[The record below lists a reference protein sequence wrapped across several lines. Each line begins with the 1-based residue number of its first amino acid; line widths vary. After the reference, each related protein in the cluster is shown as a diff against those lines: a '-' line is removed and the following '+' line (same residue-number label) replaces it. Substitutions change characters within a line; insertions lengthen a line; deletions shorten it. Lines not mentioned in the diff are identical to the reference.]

1 MGIRLSAEEERIKQM
16 VDDILKNAKIEADK
30 ILKDA
35 KEQTKEIL
43 QRGQDAAEK
52 EKNSILETESK
63 KVTEIEKQQIAS
75 INLQARR
82 EILRKKEDDIQ
93 IAFSLAKI
101 ELQNFHKKAAYTKV
115 LETLII
121 EGGTA
126 LGGDVIFIKTRKGD
140 ATKIKDLTSIAKA
153 ITKACGNKCTLKIS
167 KETIDAMG
175 GVILQTEDES
185 ITIDNTFEARLIQKE
200 RLIRTEVAKTLF
212 G

>member
-16 VDDILKNAKIEADK
+16 IDDILKNAKIEADK

-35 KEQTKEIL
+35 NEQTKEIL

-52 EKNSILETESK
+52 EKNSILETELK

-82 EILRKKEDDIQ
+82 EILQKKEEEIK
-93 IAFSLAKI
+93 IAFDLAET
-101 ELQNFHKKAAYTKV
+101 ELKNFPKKAAYAKV
-115 LETLII
+115 LEALII
-121 EGGTA
+121 EGGIA
-126 LGGDVIFIKTRKGD
+126 LDGGVISIKTRKGD

-175 GVILQTEDES
+175 GVILQTEDET
-185 ITIDNTFEARLIQKE
+185 ITIDNTFEARLEQKY
-200 RLIRTEVAKTLF
+200 RLIRTEVANTLF

>member
-1 MGIRLSAEEERIKQM
+1 MGIRLSAEEKRIKQM

-35 KEQTKEIL
+35 NEQTKEIV

-82 EILRKKEDDIQ
+82 EILQKKEDEIK
-93 IAFSLAKI
+93 IAFDLAKT
-101 ELQNFHKKAAYTKV
+101 ELTNFHKKAAYAKV
-115 LETLII
+115 LEGLII
-121 EGGTA
+121 EAGTA
-126 LGGDVIFIKTRKGD
+126 IGGGVISIKTRKGD

-167 KETIDAMG
+167 KETINAMG

-185 ITIDNTFEARLIQKE
+185 ITIYNTFEARLDQKY
-200 RLIRTEVAKTLF
+200 RLIRTEVANTLF

>member
-1 MGIRLSAEEERIKQM
+1 MRKRLSAEEERIKQM

-35 KEQTKEIL
+35 NEQTKEIL

-75 INLQARR
+75 INLQARK
-82 EILRKKEDDIQ
+82 EILQKKEDEIK
-93 IAFSLAKI
+93 IAFGLAET
-101 ELQNFHKKAAYTKV
+101 ELRNFHKKAAYAKV
-115 LETLII
+115 LEALII

-126 LGGDVIFIKTRKGD
+126 IAGGAISIKTRKGD
-140 ATKIKDLTSIAKA
+140 APKIKDLTSIAKA

-175 GVILQTEDES
+175 GVILQTEDET
-185 ITIDNTFEARLIQKE
+185 ITIENTFEARLEQKY
-200 RLIRTEVAKTLF
+200 RIIRTEVAKTLF

>member
-1 MGIRLSAEEERIKQM
+1 MENRLSAEEERIKQM

-30 ILKDA
+30 ILKDT
-35 KEQTKEIL
+35 KGQTKEIL
-43 QRGQDAAEK
+43 QRGQDTAEK

-82 EILRKKEDDIQ
+82 EILQKKEEEIQ
-93 IAFSLAKI
+93 KAFGLAKT
-101 ELQNFHKKAAYTKV
+101 ELQNFHKKTAYAKV
-115 LETLII
+115 LEALII
-121 EGGTA
+121 EGGIA
-126 LGGDVIFIKTRKGD
+126 LDGGVISIKTRKGD

-167 KETIDAMG
+167 KEIIDTMG
-175 GVILQTEDES
+175 GVILQTEDET
-185 ITIDNTFEARLIQKE
+185 ITIDNTFEERLVKNE

>member
-1 MGIRLSAEEERIKQM
+1 MSAEEERIKQM

-35 KEQTKEIL
+35 NEQTKEIV

-52 EKNSILETESK
+52 EKKSILETESK

-82 EILRKKEDDIQ
+82 EILQKKEDEIK
-93 IAFSLAKI
+93 IAFGLAKT
-101 ELQNFHKKAAYTKV
+101 ELTNFHKKAAYTKV
-115 LETLII
+115 LEALII
-121 EGGTA
+121 EAGIAIAGG
-126 LGGDVIFIKTRKGD
+126 VISIKTRKGD

-175 GVILQTEDES
+175 GVILQTEDET
-185 ITIDNTFEARLIQKE
+185 ITIENTFEARLDQKY
-200 RLIRTEVAKTLF
+200 RLIRTEVANTLF
-212 G
+212 A

>member
-1 MGIRLSAEEERIKQM
+1 MEIRLSAEEERIKQM

-35 KEQTKEIL
+35 NEQTKEIL
-43 QRGQDAAEK
+43 QRGQDTAEK

-82 EILRKKEDDIQ
+82 EILQKKEEEIQ
-93 IAFSLAKI
+93 KAFGLAKT
-101 ELQNFHKKAAYTKV
+101 ELQNFHKKTAYAKV
-115 LETLII
+115 LEALII
-121 EGGTA
+121 EGGIA
-126 LGGDVIFIKTRKGD
+126 LDGGVISIKTKKGD

-167 KETIDAMG
+167 KEIIDTMG
-175 GVILQTEDES
+175 GVILQTEDET
-185 ITIDNTFEARLIQKE
+185 ITIDNTFEERLVKNE

>member
-1 MGIRLSAEEERIKQM
+1 MI
-16 VDDILKNAKIEADK
+16 DDILKNAKIEADK

-35 KEQTKEIL
+35 NEQTKEIL

-52 EKNSILETESK
+52 EKNSILETELK

-82 EILRKKEDDIQ
+82 EILQKKEEEIK
-93 IAFSLAKI
+93 IAFDLAET
-101 ELQNFHKKAAYTKV
+101 ELKNFPKKAAYAKV
-115 LETLII
+115 LEALII
-121 EGGTA
+121 EGGIA
-126 LGGDVIFIKTRKGD
+126 LDGGVISIKTRKGD

-175 GVILQTEDES
+175 GVILQTEDET
-185 ITIDNTFEARLIQKE
+185 ITIDNTFEARLEQKY
-200 RLIRTEVAKTLF
+200 RLIRTEVANTLF

>member
-1 MGIRLSAEEERIKQM
+1 M

-35 KEQTKEIL
+35 NEQTKEIV

-52 EKNSILETESK
+52 EKKSILETESK

-82 EILRKKEDDIQ
+82 EILQKKEDEIK
-93 IAFSLAKI
+93 IAFGLAKT
-101 ELQNFHKKAAYTKV
+101 ELTNFHKKAAYAKV
-115 LETLII
+115 LEALII
-121 EGGTA
+121 EAGIAIAGG
-126 LGGDVIFIKTRKGD
+126 VISIKTRKGD

-175 GVILQTEDES
+175 GVILQTEDET
-185 ITIDNTFEARLIQKE
+185 ITIENTFEARLDQKY
-200 RLIRTEVAKTLF
+200 RLIRTEVANTLF
-212 G
+212 A

>member
-1 MGIRLSAEEERIKQM
+1 MEIRLSAEEERIKQM

-43 QRGQDAAEK
+43 QRGQDTAEK

-82 EILRKKEDDIQ
+82 EILQKKEEEIQ
-93 IAFSLAKI
+93 KAFGLAKI
-101 ELQNFHKKAAYTKV
+101 ELQNFHKKTAYAKV
-115 LETLII
+115 LEALII
-121 EGGTA
+121 EGGIA
-126 LGGDVIFIKTRKGD
+126 LDGGVISIKTRKGD
-140 ATKIKDLTSIAKA
+140 TTKIKDLTSIAKA

-167 KETIDAMG
+167 KEIIDTMG
-175 GVILQTEDES
+175 GVILQTEDET
-185 ITIDNTFEARLIQKE
+185 ITIDNTFEERLVKNE

>member
-1 MGIRLSAEEERIKQM
+1 M

-35 KEQTKEIL
+35 NEQTKEIV

-82 EILRKKEDDIQ
+82 EILQKKEDEIK
-93 IAFSLAKI
+93 IAFDLAKT
-101 ELQNFHKKAAYTKV
+101 ELTNFHKKAAYAKV
-115 LETLII
+115 LEGLII
-121 EGGTA
+121 EAGTA
-126 LGGDVIFIKTRKGD
+126 IGGGVISIKTRKGD

-167 KETIDAMG
+167 KETINAMG
-175 GVILQTEDES
+175 GVILQTEDET
-185 ITIDNTFEARLIQKE
+185 ITIYNTFEARLDQKY
-200 RLIRTEVAKTLF
+200 RLIRTEVANTLF

>member
-1 MGIRLSAEEERIKQM
+1 M

-35 KEQTKEIL
+35 NEQTKEIV

-82 EILRKKEDDIQ
+82 EILQKKEEEIQ
-93 IAFSLAKI
+93 KAFGLAKT
-101 ELQNFHKKAAYTKV
+101 ELQNFHKKTAYAKV
-115 LETLII
+115 LEALII
-121 EGGTA
+121 EGGIA
-126 LGGDVIFIKTRKGD
+126 LDGGVISIKTKKGD

-167 KETIDAMG
+167 KEIIDTMG
-175 GVILQTEDES
+175 GVILQTEDET
-185 ITIDNTFEARLIQKE
+185 ITIDNTFEERLVKNE

>member
-1 MGIRLSAEEERIKQM
+1 MEIRLSAEEERIKQM

-35 KEQTKEIL
+35 NEQTKEIV

-82 EILRKKEDDIQ
+82 EILQKKEEEIQ
-93 IAFSLAKI
+93 KAFGLAKT
-101 ELQNFHKKAAYTKV
+101 ELQNFHKKTAYAKV
-115 LETLII
+115 LEALII
-121 EGGTA
+121 EGGIA
-126 LGGDVIFIKTRKGD
+126 LDGGVISIKTRKGD

-167 KETIDAMG
+167 KETINAMG
-175 GVILQTEDES
+175 GVILQTEDET
-185 ITIDNTFEARLIQKE
+185 ITIYNTFEARLDQKY
-200 RLIRTEVAKTLF
+200 RLIRTEVANTLF

>member
-1 MGIRLSAEEERIKQM
+1 M

-35 KEQTKEIL
+35 NEQTKEIV

-82 EILRKKEDDIQ
+82 EILQKKEDEIK
-93 IAFSLAKI
+93 IAFDLAKT
-101 ELQNFHKKAAYTKV
+101 ELTNFHKKAAYAKV
-115 LETLII
+115 LEGLII
-121 EGGTA
+121 EAGTA
-126 LGGDVIFIKTRKGD
+126 IGGGVISIKTRKGD

-153 ITKACGNKCTLKIS
+153 ITKVSGNKCTLKIS
-167 KETIDAMG
+167 KETINAMG
-175 GVILQTEDES
+175 GVILQTEDET
-185 ITIDNTFEARLIQKE
+185 ITIYNTFEARLDQKY
-200 RLIRTEVAKTLF
+200 RLIRTEVANTLF

>member
-1 MGIRLSAEEERIKQM
+1 MSAEEERIKQM
-16 VDDILKNAKIEADK
+16 IDDILKNAKIEADK

-35 KEQTKEIL
+35 NEQTKEIL

-52 EKNSILETESK
+52 EKNSILETELK

-82 EILRKKEDDIQ
+82 EILQKKEEEIK
-93 IAFSLAKI
+93 IAFDLAET
-101 ELQNFHKKAAYTKV
+101 ELKNFPKKAAYAKV
-115 LETLII
+115 LEALII
-121 EGGTA
+121 EGGIA
-126 LGGDVIFIKTRKGD
+126 LDGGVISIKTRKGD

-175 GVILQTEDES
+175 GVILQTEDET
-185 ITIDNTFEARLIQKE
+185 ITIDNTFEARLEQKY
-200 RLIRTEVAKTLF
+200 RLIRTEVANTLF

>member
-1 MGIRLSAEEERIKQM
+1 MSAEEERIKQM

-35 KEQTKEIL
+35 NEQTKEIV

-82 EILRKKEDDIQ
+82 EILQKKEEEIQ
-93 IAFSLAKI
+93 KAFGLAKT
-101 ELQNFHKKAAYTKV
+101 ELQNFHKKTAYAKV
-115 LETLII
+115 LEALII
-121 EGGTA
+121 EGGIA
-126 LGGDVIFIKTRKGD
+126 LDGGVISIKTKKGD

-167 KETIDAMG
+167 KEIIDTMG
-175 GVILQTEDES
+175 GVILQTEDET
-185 ITIDNTFEARLIQKE
+185 ITIDNTFEERLVKNE

>member
-1 MGIRLSAEEERIKQM
+1 MEIRLSAEEERIKQM

-35 KEQTKEIL
+35 NEQTKEIL
-43 QRGQDAAEK
+43 QRGQNAAEK

-82 EILRKKEDDIQ
+82 EILQKKEEEIQ
-93 IAFSLAKI
+93 KAFGLAKT
-101 ELQNFHKKAAYTKV
+101 ELQNFHKKTAYAKV
-115 LETLII
+115 LEALII
-121 EGGTA
+121 EGGIA
-126 LGGDVIFIKTRKGD
+126 LDGGVISIKTKKGD
-140 ATKIKDLTSIAKA
+140 GTKIKDLTSIAKA

-167 KETIDAMG
+167 KEIIDTMG
-175 GVILQTEDES
+175 GVILQTEDET
-185 ITIDNTFEARLIQKE
+185 ITIDNTFEERLVKNE